1 MFGMADEISIIQA
14 LILGA
19 VQGIAEWLPISSE
32 GITMFLMI
40 NAFGKNPSDAIS
52 YAIFLHLGTMLAA
65 ILKFKGD
72 FSHIL
77 ASFALKNWRKNWR
90 ENSMLTIIL
99 IATLFTGLTA
109 VPLYIAIKYGSVA
122 VSGKVFSLL
131 IGALLILTGFI
142 LGAPERRE
150 RRERS
155 ERRKGKGESG
165 IGESG
170 GSSESDAYRGAEELS
185 HFESALLG
193 AAQGCAILPGI
204 SRSGTTI
211 AFLLLRK
218 IRQEDAL
225 KISFIISVPAVL
237 GAVLIDLIGNA
248 QNFNL
253 IIGIS
258 MLISS
263 FIFGYATIDALLR
276 FASIIKF
283 SKFCISLGLIAIII
297 TILTM

>member
-1 MFGMADEISIIQA
+1 MADEISIIQA

-40 NAFGKNPSDAIS
+40 NAFDKNPSDAIS
-52 YAIFLHLGTMLAA
+52 YAIFLHFGTMLAA

-72 FSHIL
+72 FAHIL
-77 ASFALKNWRKNWR
+77 ASFARKKR
-90 ENSMLTIIL
+90 ENSMLSIIL

-150 RRERS
+150 RRER
-155 ERRKGKGESG
+155 RKGKGESG
-165 IGESG
+165 VGESDG
-170 GSSESDAYRGAEELS
+170 SSKSSESEAYRRAEELS

-237 GAVLIDLIGNA
+237 GAVFVDLIGNV
-248 QNFNL
+248 QDFNL
-253 IIGIS
+253 FTGIS

-276 FASIIKF
+276 FASIVKF
-283 SKFCISLGLIAIII
+283 SKFCISLGLVAIII

>member
-52 YAIFLHLGTMLAA
+52 YAIFLHFGTMLAA

-77 ASFALKNWRKNWR
+77 ASFARKKR
-90 ENSMLTIIL
+90 ENSMLSIIL

-150 RRERS
+150 RSERS
-155 ERRKGKGESG
+155 ERSKGKGESG
-165 IGESG
+165 VGESG
-170 GSSESDAYRGAEELS
+170 GSSESSESEAYRRAEELS
-185 HFESALLG
+185 HFESVLLG

-211 AFLLLRK
+211 TFLLLRK

-237 GAVLIDLIGNA
+237 GAVFINLIGNV
-248 QNFNL
+248 QDFNL
-253 IIGIS
+253 FIGIS

-263 FIFGYATIDALLR
+263 FIFGYATIDVLLR
-276 FASIIKF
+276 FASIVKF
-283 SKFCISLGLIAIII
+283 SKFCISIGLIAIII

>member
-1 MFGMADEISIIQA
+1 MADEISIIQA
-14 LILGA
+14 LLLGA

-40 NAFGKNPSDAIS
+40 NAFDKNPSDAIS
-52 YAIFLHLGTMLAA
+52 YAIFLHFGTMLAA

-72 FSHIL
+72 FAHIL
-77 ASFALKNWRKNWR
+77 ASFARKKR
-90 ENSMLTIIL
+90 ENSMLSIIL

-150 RRERS
+150 RRER
-155 ERRKGKGESG
+155 RKGKGESG
-165 IGESG
+165 VGESDG
-170 GSSESDAYRGAEELS
+170 SSKSSESEAYRRAEELS

-237 GAVLIDLIGNA
+237 GAVFVDLIGNV
-248 QNFNL
+248 QDFNL
-253 IIGIS
+253 FTGIS

-276 FASIIKF
+276 FASIVKF
-283 SKFCISLGLIAIII
+283 SKFCISLGLVAIII

>member
-1 MFGMADEISIIQA
+1 VFGMADEISIIQA

-19 VQGIAEWLPISSE
+19 VQGVAEWLPISSE

-40 NAFGKNPSDAIS
+40 NAFGRNPSDAIS
-52 YAIFLHLGTMLAA
+52 YAIFLHFGTMLAA

-72 FSHIL
+72 FAHIL
-77 ASFALKNWRKNWR
+77 ASFARKKR
-90 ENSMLTIIL
+90 ENSMFAIIL

-142 LGAPERRE
+142 LGAPER
-150 RRERS
+150 S
-155 ERRKGKGESG
+155 EIKGKSGVGER
-165 IGESG
+165 G
-170 GSSESDAYRGAEELS
+170 GSSKSSESEAYRRAEELS

-237 GAVLIDLIGNA
+237 GAVFVDLIGNV
-248 QNFNL
+248 QDFNL
-253 IIGIS
+253 FTGIS

-276 FASIIKF
+276 FASIVKF
-283 SKFCISLGLIAIII
+283 SKFCISLGLVAIII

>member
-1 MFGMADEISIIQA
+1 MADEISIIQA

-52 YAIFLHLGTMLAA
+52 YAIFLHFGTMLAA

-77 ASFALKNWRKNWR
+77 ASFARKNRRKNWR
-90 ENSMLTIIL
+90 ENSMLSIIL

-150 RRERS
+150 RSERS

-165 IGESG
+165 VGESG
-170 GSSESDAYRGAEELS
+170 GSSESEAYRRAEELS

-237 GAVLIDLIGNA
+237 GAVLINLIENA

-263 FIFGYATIDALLR
+263 FIFGYATIDVLLR
-276 FASIIKF
+276 FASIVKF

>member
-1 MFGMADEISIIQA
+1 MADEISIIQA

-19 VQGIAEWLPISSE
+19 VQGVAEWLPISSE

-40 NAFGKNPSDAIS
+40 NAFGRNPSDAIS
-52 YAIFLHLGTMLAA
+52 YAIFLHFGTMLAA

-72 FSHIL
+72 FAHIL
-77 ASFALKNWRKNWR
+77 ASFARKKR
-90 ENSMLTIIL
+90 ENSMFAIIL

-142 LGAPERRE
+142 LGAPER
-150 RRERS
+150 S
-155 ERRKGKGESG
+155 EIKGKSGVGER
-165 IGESG
+165 G
-170 GSSESDAYRGAEELS
+170 GSSKSSESEAYRRAEELS

-237 GAVLIDLIGNA
+237 GAVFIDLIGNV
-248 QNFNL
+248 QDFNL
-253 IIGIS
+253 FTGIS

-263 FIFGYATIDALLR
+263 FIFGYATIDVLLR
-276 FASIIKF
+276 FASIVKF

>member
-1 MFGMADEISIIQA
+1 MADEISIIQA
-14 LILGA
+14 LLLGA

-52 YAIFLHLGTMLAA
+52 YAIFLHFGTMLAA

-77 ASFALKNWRKNWR
+77 TSFSLKNWRKNWR
-90 ENSMLTIIL
+90 ENSMLSIIL

-155 ERRKGKGESG
+155 ERRKRKDESG
-165 IGESG
+165 VGESG
-170 GSSESDAYRGAEELS
+170 GSSESEAYRKAEELS

-237 GAVLIDLIGNA
+237 GAVFIDLIGNV
-248 QNFNL
+248 QDFNL
-253 IIGIS
+253 FTGIS

-263 FIFGYATIDALLR
+263 FIFGYATIDVLLR
-276 FASIIKF
+276 FASIVKF
-283 SKFCISLGLIAIII
+283 SKFCISIGLIAIII

>member
-1 MFGMADEISIIQA
+1 MADEISIIQA

-19 VQGIAEWLPISSE
+19 VQGVAEWLPISSE

-77 ASFALKNWRKNWR
+77 ASFARKKR
-90 ENSMLTIIL
+90 ENSMLSIIL

-109 VPLYIAIKYGSVA
+109 IPLYIAIKYGSVA
-122 VSGKVFSLL
+122 VSGEVFSLL

-155 ERRKGKGESG
+155 ERSEVKGESG
-165 IGESG
+165 VGESG
-170 GSSESDAYRGAEELS
+170 GSSESEAYRRAEELS

-237 GAVLIDLIGNA
+237 GAVFINLIGNA

-258 MLISS
+258 MFISS
-263 FIFGYATIDALLR
+263 FIFGYATIDVLLR
-276 FASIIKF
+276 FASIVKF
-283 SKFCISLGLIAIII
+283 SKFCISIGLIAIII

>member
-1 MFGMADEISIIQA
+1 MADEISIIQA

-52 YAIFLHLGTMLAA
+52 YAIFLHFGTMLAA

-77 ASFALKNWRKNWR
+77 ASFVCKNRRKNWR
-90 ENSMLTIIL
+90 ESYMLSIIL

-150 RRERS
+150 RS
-155 ERRKGKGESG
+155 ERRKGNGKSGVGESDG
-165 IGESG
+165 SSK
-170 GSSESDAYRGAEELS
+170 SSESEAYRRAEELS

-237 GAVLIDLIGNA
+237 GAVFIDLIGNV
-248 QNFNL
+248 QDFNL
-253 IIGIS
+253 FTGIS

-276 FASIIKF
+276 FASIVKF

>member
-1 MFGMADEISIIQA
+1 VFGMADEISIIQA
-14 LILGA
+14 LLLGA

-52 YAIFLHLGTMLAA
+52 YAIFLHFGTMLAA

-77 ASFALKNWRKNWR
+77 ASFARKNRRKNWR
-90 ENSMLTIIL
+90 ENSMLPIIL

-109 VPLYIAIKYGSVA
+109 VPLYITIKYGSVA

-150 RRERS
+150 RS
-155 ERRKGKGESG
+155 ERRKGESG
-165 IGESG
+165 VGESG
-170 GSSESDAYRGAEELS
+170 GSSKSSESGAYRRAEELS

-237 GAVLIDLIGNA
+237 GAVLIDLIGNV

-263 FIFGYATIDALLR
+263 FIFGYATIDVLLR
-276 FASIIKF
+276 FASIVKF

>member
-1 MFGMADEISIIQA
+1 M
-14 LILGA
+14 
-19 VQGIAEWLPISSE
+19 
-32 GITMFLMI
+32 
-40 NAFGKNPSDAIS
+40 
-52 YAIFLHLGTMLAA
+52 
-65 ILKFKGD
+65 
-72 FSHIL
+72 
-77 ASFALKNWRKNWR
+77 
-90 ENSMLTIIL
+90 
-99 IATLFTGLTA
+99 
-109 VPLYIAIKYGSVA
+109 
-122 VSGKVFSLL
+122 
-131 IGALLILTGFI
+131 LILTGFI

-150 RRERS
+150 RS

-165 IGESG
+165 VSESG
-170 GSSESDAYRGAEELS
+170 GSSKSSESNAYRRAEELS

-237 GAVLIDLIGNA
+237 GAVLIDLIGNV
-248 QNFNL
+248 QDFNL
-253 IIGIS
+253 FTGIS

-263 FIFGYATIDALLR
+263 FIFGYATIDVLLR
-276 FASIIKF
+276 FASIVKF
-283 SKFCISLGLIAIII
+283 SKFCISIGLIAIII